1 MNGLRGSSSALPQG
15 RSGRSDGHVRPH
27 KGMLCYWR
35 ELRSVTMINFAEP
48 GAHDFFPNWVMRFG
62 CLAMIT
68 VTGAE
73 SQRRRERYPSNPRR
87 YCGLLVVVELV
98 VLPPLLGSISVF
110 EWVSELPAE
119 PCL

>member
-1 MNGLRGSSSALPQG
+1 MIGSYIAARPPFDFVRSHALGFIFTTSLPPALAAASPA
-15 RSGRSDGHVRPH
+15 SG
-27 KGMLCYWR
+27 
-35 ELRSVTMINFAEP
+35 I
-48 GAHDFFPNWVMRFG
+48 
-62 CLAMIT
+62 
-68 VTGAE
+68 
-73 SQRRRERYPSNPRR
+73 

>member
-1 MNGLRGSSSALPQG
+1 
-15 RSGRSDGHVRPH
+15 
-27 KGMLCYWR
+27 
-35 ELRSVTMINFAEP
+35 MINFAEP
-48 GAHDFFPNWVMRFG
+48 GAHDFFSNWVNAAR
-62 CLAMIT
+62 L
-68 VTGAE
+68 
-73 SQRRRERYPSNPRR
+73 SRDDQSNRRRERYPSKPRR